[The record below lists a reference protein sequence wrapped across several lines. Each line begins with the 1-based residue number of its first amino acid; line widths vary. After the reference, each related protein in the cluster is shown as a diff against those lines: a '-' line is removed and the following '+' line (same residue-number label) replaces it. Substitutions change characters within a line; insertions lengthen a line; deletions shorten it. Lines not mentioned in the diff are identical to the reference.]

1 MIRRTPRSTRTD
13 TLFPYTTLFRSLLG
27 VFRIAV
33 GALGLGR
40 QLHPGWFG
48 FQHDVD
54 ALRRRRQRRV
64 NRRGQGMHQ
73 FRPARIVEIEGRAA
87 VLAEMPLGRA
97 DAARVACR
105 SESTRLNSSH

>member
-1 MIRRTPRSTRTD
+1 MASSRPLVAAGLVKEAVAPVPVGQR
-13 TLFPYTTLFRSLLG
+13 LLG

-73 FRPARIVEIEGRAA
+73 FRPAQIVEIEGRAEA
-87 VLAEMPLGRA
+87 LEMGRA
-97 DAARVACR
+97 SCR
-105 SESTRLNSSH
+105 GREWEYWYILVESV